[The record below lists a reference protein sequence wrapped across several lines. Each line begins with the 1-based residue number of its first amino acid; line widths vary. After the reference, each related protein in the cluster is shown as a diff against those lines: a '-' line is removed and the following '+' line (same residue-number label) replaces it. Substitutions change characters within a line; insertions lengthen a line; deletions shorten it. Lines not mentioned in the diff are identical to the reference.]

1 MVYYVKRYSCFN
13 MPKIRELAK
22 RPDCPPACGSCAL
35 RKSDAFSPVTAAQL
49 NYIEAMRSDRIGYS
63 EGSQIKPENKLA
75 KGLYTLYSGWAFR
88 FKSLS
93 DGRRQILNFLMPGDL
108 IGFQEQFS
116 DGPSHGVDAITDVTL
131 CVFPI
136 AKLWDLYRDHPTLA
150 YNVTWLAAREEGNVD
165 ENLLSTGRR
174 NAAERI
180 AALLLHLHRRAARLG
195 LADLAD
201 NNSIAFPLTQSHIA
215 DALGLSLI
223 HTNRSL
229 RKLHLAG
236 LHRIESGRLTINNP
250 KALERLS
257 EYYDEPRRQV
267 PLI

>member
-1 MVYYVKRYSCFN
+1 
-13 MPKIRELAK
+13 MPKLRQLSN
-22 RPDCPPACGSCAL
+22 RPDCPPACRQCSL

-49 NYIEAMRSDRIGYS
+49 HYIEAMRIDRIGYS
-63 EGSQIKPENKLA
+63 EGSEIKAENQMSKA
-75 KGLYTLYSGWAFR
+75 LYTLYSGWAFR

-108 IGFQEQFS
+108 IGLQEEFS

-136 AKLWDLYRDHPTLA
+136 SKLWDLYRDHSGLA
-150 YNVTWLAAREEGNVD
+150 YNVTWLATREESNVD
-165 ENLLSTGRR
+165 ENLLSAGRR

-180 AALLLHLHRRAARLG
+180 AVLLQHLHRRATHLG
-195 LADLAD
+195 LADLAV
-201 NNSIAFPLTQSHIA
+201 NGSIAFPLTQSHIA

-236 LHRIESGRLTINNP
+236 LHRIEAGRLTIINP
-250 KALERLS
+250 QALEQLS

>member
-1 MVYYVKRYSCFN
+1 
-13 MPKIRELAK
+13 MPKLRQIAD
-22 RPDCPPACGSCAL
+22 RPDCPPACGQCRL
-35 RKSDAFSPVTAAQL
+35 RTSDAFSPLSVAQL
-49 NYIEAMRSDRIGYS
+49 SYIEAMRSDRIGYS
-63 EGSQIKPENKLA
+63 AGSQFKPENQHVEA
-75 KGLYTLYSGWAFR
+75 LYTLYSGWAFR
-88 FKSLS
+88 FKTLS
-93 DGRRQILNFLMPGDL
+93 DGRRQILNFLLPGDL
-108 IGFQEQFS
+108 IGLQEQFS

-131 CVFPI
+131 CVFPRE
-136 AKLWDLYRDHPTLA
+136 KLWALYRDHSSLA
-150 YNVTWLAAREEGNVD
+150 YSVTWLAAREESNVD

-174 NAAERI
+174 NASERI
-180 AALLLHLHRRAARLG
+180 AALLLHLHRRATRLG

-201 NNSIAFPLTQSHIA
+201 NGSIAFPLTQSHIA

-236 LHRIESGRLTINNP
+236 LHHIEAGRLTILNP

-257 EYYDEPRRQV
+257 EYYEQPTRQV